1 MAALLAVLAAGR
13 RAAKVPPTLA
23 LANAAVE
30 PRLLGPGRV
39 IGGLIALAGAAPL
52 FAVSTTTSSPDTA
65 AATSE
70 MSALFLVAAVGL
82 PRTDRG
88 ALRGRDP
95 GAAAGGAVARRRLP
109 RLREPAHRRAALL
122 VGQHAARAHG
132 RP

>member
-13 RAAKVPPTLA
+13 RAARVPPTLA
-23 LANAAVE
+23 LADAAVE

-52 FAVSTTTSSPDTA
+52 FAVSTTTGSPDTA

-70 MSALFLVAAVGL
+70 MTALFLVAAVGFL
-82 PRTDRG
+82 GPIVARV
-88 ALRGRDP
+88 
-95 GAAAGGAVARRRLP
+95 AAGDPRPAARAAVAGRRLP
-109 RLREPAHRRAALL
+109 GLREPAHRHAALL
-122 VGQHAARAHG
+122 VGQHAADAHR